1 MLIAGGSVEESTSK
15 LIQVIARS
23 EFTRRSPPPAEPASA
38 CPYASNFS
46 DFLSALSSAFKD
58 SFKDSCD
65 NTEPALII
73 QDNLPIVTD

>member
-15 LIQVIARS
+15 LIQVIGRS
-23 EFTRRSPPPAEPASA
+23 EFARRSPPPAEQASA

-58 SFKDSCD
+58 SCD